1 MGACPERGARR
12 EFRSSAAL
20 LRGKGRVLR
29 TIAEARER
37 LAIASCHLADLL
49 AWSPVANHPAT
60 PGLERLAVEAV
71 DLAADVLL
79 GVALLIGR
87 ETAAANERDA
97 A

>member
-1 MGACPERGARR
+1 M
-12 EFRSSAAL
+12 
-20 LRGKGRVLR
+20 R

-60 PGLERLAVEAV
+60 PGLERLAVEVV

-79 GVALLIGR
+79 GVAQVVDR
-87 ETAAANERDA
+87 ETKPATKEAA
-97 A
+97 

>member
-1 MGACPERGARR
+1 M
-12 EFRSSAAL
+12 
-20 LRGKGRVLR
+20 R

-49 AWSPVANHPAT
+49 AWPAVAHHPAT

-87 ETAAANERDA
+87 ETDAANERDA